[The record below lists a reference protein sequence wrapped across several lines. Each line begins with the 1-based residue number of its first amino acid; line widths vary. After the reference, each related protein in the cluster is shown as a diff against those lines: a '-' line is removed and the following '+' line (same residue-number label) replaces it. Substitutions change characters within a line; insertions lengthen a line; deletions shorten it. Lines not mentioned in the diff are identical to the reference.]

1 MRLRESFQTQTSHK
15 VIGRSIALSIA
26 PLIALTFSVAGCTK
40 HQFQALPFEDNVKSE
55 TPPSVPP
62 PAPTPLP
69 PPPPLKAIQTFTQDE
84 SANKV
89 DILIVNDNSYSMY
102 QDQLKMAQ
110 KFDSFISSIQDIDYQ
125 IGMITT
131 DSDLIPKGT
140 FGHLIPWE
148 GTKSKLL
155 TPQTPKAKDVFR
167 ATIAR
172 KETLECGNGKPC
184 PSGDEQPLLG
194 MIHALNSR
202 SSANNGFFRE
212 KVDFVVVVLSD
223 EDELS
228 DGPAHATKAK
238 DVLNAFEASFGK
250 TKKMAAHGIV
260 IVPGDETCRKSQA
273 KETINGAA
281 YFAHHVAELADLT
294 SGSLGSICSPD
305 YSATLSNISRQV
317 RRLVGTLE
325 LHQAPKPGTVTV
337 SFTPE
342 MSIPFTVEGSKVIFD
357 TPPPAGT
364 RVEISYEY

>member
-1 MRLRESFQTQTSHK
+1 MRLRESFQIQTTELQTTRQAL
-15 VIGRSIALSIA
+15 VRSAL
-26 PLIALTFSVAGCTK
+26 LISLCLAVSGCSK

-55 TPPSVPP
+55 TPPVMPP
-62 PAPTPLP
+62 PLPTPLP
-69 PPPPLKAIQTFTQDE
+69 PPPPLKAIETFTQDE

-110 KFDSFISSIQDIDYQ
+110 KFESFISSIQDIDYQ

-131 DSDLIPKGT
+131 DSHLIAKGT

-155 TPQTPKAKDVFR
+155 TPNTPKASDVFR

-172 KETLECGNGKPC
+172 KETLECGGWKSC

-194 MIHALNSR
+194 MIHALNAR
-202 SSANNGFFRE
+202 SGANQSFFRD

-228 DGPAHATKAK
+228 DGPAHATKPKA
-238 DVLNAFEASFGK
+238 VLNAFEAAFGK

-260 IVPGDETCRKSQA
+260 ILPGDEQCRRDQLN
-273 KETINGAA
+273 EMPNGAA
-281 YFAHHVAELADLT
+281 YFATHVAELADLT
-294 SGSLGSICSPD
+294 GGSLGSICAPD
-305 YSATLSNISRQV
+305 FSAVLSNISRQV
-317 RRLVGTLE
+317 RRLVGTID
-325 LHQAPKPGTVTV
+325 LHQLPKPGTVTV

-342 MSIPFTVEGSKVIFD
+342 MTIPFSVEGSKVIFD
-357 TPPPAGT
+357 TPPPAGA